1 MSSSKALSDIRL
13 ADDEVLLD
21 GFEAE
26 LAGVQVVVTAVL
38 ERTCVY
44 MTKDGERRLASKQDL
59 MVDPD
64 HLPVKRRGQPG
75 GAAATDGV

>member
-1 MSSSKALSDIRL
+1 VSSSKALSDIRL

-26 LAGVQVVVTAVL
+26 LAGVRVVVTAVL

-44 MTKDGERRLASKQDL
+44 MTKDGERRRASKQDL

-64 HLPVKRRGQPG
+64 HLPVKRRRQPG
-75 GAAATDGV
+75 AAPDGV

>member
-1 MSSSKALSDIRL
+1 VSSSKALSEVQL
-13 ADDEVLLD
+13 AEDEVLLD

-26 LAGVQVVVTAVL
+26 LAGVRVTVTAVL

-59 MVDPD
+59 FVDPD
-64 HLPVKRRGQPG
+64 SLPVKRRGQPRE
-75 GAAATDGV
+75 AQDGV

>member
-26 LAGVQVVVTAVL
+26 LAGVRVVVTAVL

-64 HLPVKRRGQPG
+64 HLPVKRRRQPG
-75 GAAATDGV
+75 AAPDGV